1 MSLPPN
7 TISMEAVVAD
17 STVETLAMIQLSY
30 GIPSFILMNLFLFL
44 MGCSKI
50 YSNSF
55 YRLVQLDLL
64 TNILLYFNTWLGIRI
79 EMHPFFVP
87 FLKSIEKTLPGF
99 LNWSKY
105 GTWWFMHIQFLSAAA
120 LSVHRISSIFFP
132 ARYERFWSKYYVLFG
147 IGFFIYSFLPTLF
160 WFGFISEV
168 SIVNGT
174 LLKKRNQATAVKAGN
189 VTAVFS
195 VAYFIIIFTLGLITS
210 LLVSKKIKSITSLGS
225 TSYEMVARKLTKIA
239 LTYCFVY
246 TGILMWTV
254 ITALNSSLDFLPG
267 FIMNINQNLLV
278 FSSDLMTLSLP
289 YILMIYDTN
298 VRKHVLRQSAPQTLT
313 NNFGFTSFQVSN

>member
-30 GIPSFILMNLFLFL
+30 GI
-44 MGCSKI
+44 
-50 YSNSF
+50 
-55 YRLVQLDLL
+55 
-64 TNILLYFNTWLGIRI
+64 
-79 EMHPFFVP
+79 
-87 FLKSIEKTLPGF
+87 
-99 LNWSKY
+99 
-105 GTWWFMHIQFLSAAA
+105 
-120 LSVHRISSIFFP
+120 
-132 ARYERFWSKYYVLFG
+132 
-147 IGFFIYSFLPTLF
+147 
-160 WFGFISEV
+160 
-168 SIVNGT
+168 
-174 LLKKRNQATAVKAGN
+174 
-189 VTAVFS
+189 
-195 VAYFIIIFTLGLITS
+195 
-210 LLVSKKIKSITSLGS
+210 TSLGS
-225 TSYEMVARKLTKIA
+225 TSYEMVAKKLTKIA